1 MIHWITDALSHCF
14 NDRFT
19 DWLTDWLLRW
29 FIDSLIHWLTDALI
43 HCFVDSLIHWFVDS
57 LAHWFIGS
65 LVHWFTDSF
74 DSLGHR
80 WFTDS
85 LVQFVSVVDS
95 LLCCFIDSLAFGSLI
110 HWVSDS
116 STHYSTSPTHWLI
129 ASLLRCFID
138 SLIPWFI
145 EWWIHPLM
153 CSFMSFHLNLNNQ
166 LLIRWCISQIQHFI
180 ASASP
185 KKKLS
190 YGPSSSYSCF
200 IFSKLLPRCVPGT
213 IWYLYL
219 SVLCFLVC
227 GSPLEEKIQRPRT
240 NMIDVLQHLPWLNLP
255 C

>member
-1 MIHWITDALSHCF
+1 MIHWIIDALSHCF

-43 HCFVDSLIHWFVDS
+43 LCFVDSLIHWFVDS

-95 LLCCFIDSLAFGSLI
+95 LLCCFIDLLAFGSLI

-116 STHYSTSPTHWLI
+116 STHYSTSNTHWLI

-180 ASASP
+180 ASASQKNFP
-185 KKKLS
+185 M
-190 YGPSSSYSCF
+190 GH
-200 IFSKLLPRCVPGT
+200 LLPIVVSFFRNFCPGACRA
-213 IWYLYL
+213 L
-219 SVLCFLVC
+219 SGIYTLVC
-227 GSPLEEKIQRPRT
+227 FAFWSVAPLWRKRFSGQEQT
-240 NMIDVLQHLPWLNLP
+240 W
-255 C
+255 